1 MNKAPS
7 QQHAE
12 AFQAAGNAQA
22 QAEASPD
29 ALGSNQEIQN
39 EDELEYHILKVLDT
53 SKTLK
58 KEKPAMLKAIGAMMH
73 VEHPAVAS
81 Y

>member
-1 MNKAPS
+1 V
-7 QQHAE
+7 
-12 AFQAAGNAQA
+12 
-22 QAEASPD
+22 
-29 ALGSNQEIQN
+29 
-39 EDELEYHILKVLDT
+39 LEYHILKVLDT

>member
-1 MNKAPS
+1 
-7 QQHAE
+7 
-12 AFQAAGNAQA
+12 
-22 QAEASPD
+22 
-29 ALGSNQEIQN
+29 
-39 EDELEYHILKVLDT
+39 VLDT

-58 KEKPAMLKAIGAMMH
+58 KEKHAMLKAIGAMMN